1 MRKLFPYIR
10 PQLKPYVFSMLL
22 KAGGTF
28 TDLLIPLIMGVL
40 IDNGI
45 ATGDTAMI
53 TRLCILM
60 LVVAIASLSMNLSG
74 HYLSAHSTQAMGAN
88 MRDAIYKHIQ
98 GMTIASV
105 DEVTTA
111 SLITR
116 NTNDVEHVIRTLL
129 MVARMMMRAP
139 IVAIGGTILA
149 LFIDPWLTLILLCG
163 MILLGTV
170 SVSVYKVTRPIYA
183 RVQKSVDRMTA
194 VLRENLDGIRVVK
207 AFNKQDYELGRFD
220 EQSNEVRRHEVH
232 AGMFNAFMSPAIAFI
247 SSLTTA
253 VILYA
258 AGFRVESGGL
268 KIGSVVTILNYIN
281 MILNA
286 MRTIPRMFMM
296 FSRANTSAERINEVL
311 ENNEHTTYGTES
323 MPVKSTDGSPAP
335 VLEFR
340 HVTFR
345 YPGANV
351 DALYDVSFVIPQGK
365 TLAVIGNTGAGKS
378 TLMNLALRL
387 YEPTS
392 GEIFFEGR
400 DIRQYDRDT
409 LARRITAAMQQYN
422 IFAMSIRDNI
432 LLDRP
437 LDENKLRNAVES
449 AQLGDMID
457 KLDGKFDYMI
467 AQNGSNLSG
476 GQKQR
481 LSVARTLYRDSD
493 LVVLDDVSSA
503 LDYHTDLKLRRALRE
518 NYQSAA
524 VMLISQRIASVRSAD
539 QILVMYN
546 GRAMGMG
553 THDWLAANCP
563 TYREIC
569 LTQNV
574 DIPEKGAVAV

>member
-40 IDNGI
+40 IDTGI

-232 AGMFNAFMSPAIAFI
+232 AGMFNRIH
-247 SSLTTA
+247 
-253 VILYA
+253 
-258 AGFRVESGGL
+258 ESGDCL
-268 KIGSVVTILNYIN
+268 HIVSN
-281 MILNA
+281 
-286 MRTIPRMFMM
+286 
-296 FSRANTSAERINEVL
+296 
-311 ENNEHTTYGTES
+311 
-323 MPVKSTDGSPAP
+323 DGSYT
-335 VLEFR
+335 VC
-340 HVTFR
+340 
-345 YPGANV
+345 
-351 DALYDVSFVIPQGK
+351 
-365 TLAVIGNTGAGKS
+365 
-378 TLMNLALRL
+378 
-387 YEPTS
+387 
-392 GEIFFEGR
+392 
-400 DIRQYDRDT
+400 
-409 LARRITAAMQQYN
+409 
-422 IFAMSIRDNI
+422 
-432 LLDRP
+432 
-437 LDENKLRNAVES
+437 
-449 AQLGDMID
+449 
-457 KLDGKFDYMI
+457 
-467 AQNGSNLSG
+467 G
-476 GQKQR
+476 GF
-481 LSVARTLYRDSD
+481 SCGIW
-493 LVVLDDVSSA
+493 
-503 LDYHTDLKLRRALRE
+503 RA
-518 NYQSAA
+518 
-524 VMLISQRIASVRSAD
+524 
-539 QILVMYN
+539 
-546 GRAMGMG
+546 
-553 THDWLAANCP
+553 
-563 TYREIC
+563 
-569 LTQNV
+569 
-574 DIPEKGAVAV
+574 